1 MTLQVRCTTRFDIT
15 VTDVRNNFSRSRLPF
30 CDATGKMIEDATAWN
45 RSRNQQ
51 RNWETI
57 NQVISLRILPENI
70 TKSYKIVE
78 NNQSWWV
85 FEFSVAQEA
94 AIEFDLDPVGML
106 YKDCQNVPMLIGLDE
121 DPEQQGQLVPKV
133 NVYFNPVTHK

>member
-30 CDATGKMIEDATAWN
+30 HDATGFLIQDLTSWN

-57 NQVISLRILPENI
+57 NQIISLRILPENI
-70 TKSYKIVE
+70 TKSYKITQNSE
-78 NNQSWWV
+78 SWWV
-85 FEFSVAQEA
+85 FEFLVVQVA
-94 AIEFDLDPVGML
+94 AIEFDKNPVGML
-106 YKDCQNVPMLIGLDE
+106 YKDCQDVPMLTGLDE
-121 DPEQQGQLVPKV
+121 DVGQQGRLIPKV
-133 NVYFNPVTHK
+133 NVYFAPVIHK